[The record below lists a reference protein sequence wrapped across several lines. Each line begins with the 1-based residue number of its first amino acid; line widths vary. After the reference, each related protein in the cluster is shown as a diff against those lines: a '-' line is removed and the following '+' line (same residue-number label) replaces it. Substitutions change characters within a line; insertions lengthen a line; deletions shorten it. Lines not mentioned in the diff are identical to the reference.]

1 MGRVYFIFNFKR
13 GAALP
18 PRPKGRGSPRCLIRM
33 KFKPMADL
41 NRRLIVSCILGV
53 IVTFLIAFS
62 TSSFVSLL
70 LMLCVATLAGVGIWE
85 YAQLAINKGLKPQ
98 TRWMVIAAVAEVA
111 ALYASLVFVDFPQ
124 LPVLVLAVA
133 MVLFFLLHFRH
144 ATDALFTIAV
154 EFFGVVYVAAPLG
167 LMLGVLY
174 PVAYQGIPQEGR
186 WWLVYL
192 IFVTKIVDVGAYFVG
207 RLWGKKKLSPQLS
220 PKKTI
225 EGAIAGFIFAILG
238 SMFIYYIGHRFLDGH
253 FSLSFVES
261 IWLGMLMGVVGQ
273 IGDLAES
280 LLKRDADVKDSNTL
294 PGLGGVL
301 DMVDSLLFTTP
312 IVYFFIRMH

>member
-1 MGRVYFIFNFKR
+1 MQFKT
-13 GAALP
+13 L
-18 PRPKGRGSPRCLIRM
+18 
-33 KFKPMADL
+33 ADL
-41 NRRLIVSCILGV
+41 NRRLVVSCVLGV
-53 IVTFLIAFS
+53 IVTCLIGFS
-62 TSSFVSLL
+62 TSSVVSLL
-70 LMLCVATLAGVGIWE
+70 LMLFVAALAGVGVWE
-85 YAQLAINKGLKPQ
+85 YAQLALNKGIQPQ
-98 TRWMVIAAVAEVA
+98 VRWMIIAAIAEVV

-124 LPVLVLAVA
+124 LPILVLAVA
-133 MVLFFLLHFRH
+133 MVVFFLLHFRD
-144 ATDALFTIAV
+144 ATDALLTIAV

-174 PVAYQGIPQEGR
+174 PVAHLGVAQEGR

-207 RLWGKKKLSPQLS
+207 RLWGKNKLSPHLS
-220 PKKTI
+220 PKKTV
-225 EGAIAGFIFAILG
+225 EGAIAGFFFAVLG
-238 SMFIYYIGHRFLDGH
+238 SICIYFIGHQFLDGH
-253 FSLSFVES
+253 FSLSFTES
-261 IWLGMLMGVVGQ
+261 VWLGMIIGVIGQ

-280 LLKRDADVKDSNTL
+280 LLKRDADVKDSNRL

>member
-1 MGRVYFIFNFKR
+1 MQFKS
-13 GAALP
+13 L
-18 PRPKGRGSPRCLIRM
+18 
-33 KFKPMADL
+33 ADL
-41 NRRLIVSCILGV
+41 NRRLVVSCVLGA
-53 IVTFLIAFS
+53 IVTCLIGFS
-62 TSSFVSLL
+62 TSSVVSLL
-70 LMLCVATLAGVGIWE
+70 LMLFVAGLAGVGIWE
-85 YAQLAINKGLKPQ
+85 YAQLALNKGVRPKL
-98 TRWMVIAAVAEVA
+98 RWMVIAAVAEVV

-124 LPVLVLAVA
+124 LPILVLAVA
-133 MVLFFLLHFRH
+133 MVAFFLLHFRD
-144 ATDALFTIAV
+144 ATDALLTIAI

-174 PVAYQGIPQEGR
+174 PAPHLGVPQEGR

-207 RLWGKKKLSPQLS
+207 RLWGKHKLSPYLS

-225 EGAIAGFIFAILG
+225 EGAIAGFFFAIFG
-238 SMFIYYIGHRFLDGH
+238 SVLIYFIGRQFLDGH
-253 FSLSFVES
+253 FSLSFAES
-261 IWLGMLMGVVGQ
+261 IWLGMMIGVIGQ